1 MSAEIISTKEVY
13 GGCNFY
19 MKICS
24 VVCHVVIFGVVMWGV
39 LIVLLLLIGGFI
51 KIRTWGNFN
60 CRFGIW
66 ESNVSFDGIKL
77 LVVFV
82 VFEMEVLVVVIVISG
97 LIVTALLGVTCA
109 ELIILYI

>member
-1 MSAEIISTKEVY
+1 M
-13 GGCNFY
+13 
-19 MKICS
+19 
-24 VVCHVVIFGVVMWGV
+24 
-39 LIVLLLLIGGFI
+39 
-51 KIRTWGNFN
+51 
-60 CRFGIW
+60 W
-66 ESNVSFDGIKL
+66 ESNVSFDRIKL

>member
-1 MSAEIISTKEVY
+1 MEVC
-13 GGCNFY
+13 G
-19 MKICS
+19 
-24 VVCHVVIFGVVMWGV
+24 VVYYIVIFGVVMWGV
-39 LIVLLLLIGGFI
+39 LMILLLLIGGFI

-82 VFEMEVLVVVIVISG
+82 VFEIEVLVVVMVMSG

-109 ELIILYI
+109 ELIILYV

>member
-1 MSAEIISTKEVY
+1 MSARIISTEEIY
-13 GGCNFY
+13 RDCNFY
-19 MKICS
+19 VEICS
-24 VVCHVVIFGVVMWGV
+24 VICYVVIFGVVIWGV
-39 LIVLLLLIGGFI
+39 LIVLLLLIGRFI

-66 ESNVSFDGIKL
+66 ESNVSFDRIKL

-82 VFEMEVLVVVIVISG
+82 VFEMEVLVVVMIISG
-97 LIVTALLGVTCA
+97 LIVTVLLGVTCA

>member
-1 MSAEIISTKEVY
+1 MSTRFVSTKEIY
-13 GGCNFY
+13 GDCNFH
-19 MKICS
+19 MEVCGFIC
-24 VVCHVVIFGVVMWGV
+24 HIIIFGVVIWGV
-39 LIVLLLLIGGFI
+39 IMVLLLLMGGFI

-60 CRFGIW
+60 CGFGMW
-66 ESNVSFDGIKL
+66 ESNVSFDRIKL

-82 VFEMEVLVVVIVISG
+82 VFEMEVLVVVMVISG